1 MEQCRDYIIADNR
14 IRVFGPNADIAAAGV
29 RSFDVFT
36 TDYDSSAKPIV
47 EIFTGCDIKSEEM
60 ESEKLTE
67 FDFDEGQALC
77 TFGRTATHYTFRIE
91 NEMYEPLYLT
101 YDRATD
107 KVRCNAGYN
116 GECNSSF
123 LRFGMWFAIG
133 LAASKYQT
141 AAIHTSVIV
150 VNNEAIM
157 FLGESGT
164 GKSTHTRLWRE
175 NIEGATLL
183 NDDSPFLR
191 IADSKVTVYGS
202 PWSGKTPCYKNESYP
217 LQAIV
222 RLSQAPHNA
231 MRKLR
236 GAQAIGALLPSMPP
250 AFAFDEELEER
261 MIDILSAT
269 ISNVAVYHLEC
280 LPNAEAAH
288 LSYSTVFGL

>member
-1 MEQCRDYIIADNR
+1 MEQHKDYIIADNR
-14 IRVFGPNADIAAAGV
+14 IRVFGPIADIAAAGV
-29 RSFDVFT
+29 RSFDIFT
-36 TDYDSSAKPIV
+36 TDYDPSEKPII
-47 EIFTGCDIKSEEM
+47 EIFTGCEIKKEEM
-60 ESEKLTE
+60 ECKKLTE

-77 TFGRTATHYTFRIE
+77 TFGRTETHYMFRIE
-91 NEMYEPLYLT
+91 NEMYQPLYII
-101 YDRATD
+101 YDCATD
-107 KVRCNAGYN
+107 KVRCNAGFD
-116 GECNSSF
+116 GECNTSF

-133 LAASKYQT
+133 LAASKHQT

-150 VNNEAIM
+150 ANNEAIM

-191 IADSKVTVYGS
+191 ITDGKVIVYGS

-217 LQAIV
+217 LRAIV
-222 RLSQAPHNA
+222 RLSQAPHNT

-261 MIDILSAT
+261 MIDILSET
-269 ISNVAVYHLEC
+269 ISNIAVYHLEC
-280 LPNAEAAH
+280 LPDAEAAH
-288 LSYSTVFGL
+288 LSYNTVFGL